1 MKISR
6 RITLSFLVFGII
18 IYAISLIGVKVIKP
32 RLEEMGNF
40 NDRYLYPIQTMESK
54 LVGAVE
60 ESFAYVVSG
69 ETGEKE
75 EFLEWAEEF
84 PEASKPVYEILKSEA
99 GSGKEKIIFSRI
111 ISKQKLLVKTAGE
124 MFAEYERG
132 GEVSSEIFHE
142 YENYIDDLTT
152 DFALLV
158 KVEKTAMKESHALTL
173 ATINN
178 SLNWIYGIGILALIF
193 SLGMGSFISRSIVN
207 SIKKLQHTIN
217 KISEGNYSNRVKNT
231 SRDELGALGESF
243 NKMAE
248 KLETR
253 TNEIILAKSDLEVLV
268 QERTK
273 EIVFAKELAEK
284 ANRAK
289 SEFLSSMSHELR
301 IADNIRHL
309 KFFK

>member
-99 GSGKEKIIFSRI
+99 GSG
-111 ISKQKLLVKTAGE
+111 
-124 MFAEYERG
+124 
-132 GEVSSEIFHE
+132 
-142 YENYIDDLTT
+142 
-152 DFALLV
+152 
-158 KVEKTAMKESHALTL
+158 
-173 ATINN
+173 
-178 SLNWIYGIGILALIF
+178 
-193 SLGMGSFISRSIVN
+193 
-207 SIKKLQHTIN
+207 
-217 KISEGNYSNRVKNT
+217 
-231 SRDELGALGESF
+231 
-243 NKMAE
+243 
-248 KLETR
+248 
-253 TNEIILAKSDLEVLV
+253 
-268 QERTK
+268 
-273 EIVFAKELAEK
+273 
-284 ANRAK
+284 
-289 SEFLSSMSHELR
+289 
-301 IADNIRHL
+301 
-309 KFFK
+309 